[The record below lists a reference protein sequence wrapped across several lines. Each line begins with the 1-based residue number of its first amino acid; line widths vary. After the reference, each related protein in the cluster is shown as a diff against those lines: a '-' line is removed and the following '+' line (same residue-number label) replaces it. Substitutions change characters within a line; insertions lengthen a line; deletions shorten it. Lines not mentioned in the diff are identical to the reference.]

1 MHLTHSQSNKSGW
14 VLVYVLVFV
23 IIIQTAALSAL
34 SILKYNMKS
43 GTTFHRLLGQTHAAE
58 MKQTPPETSIRTLD
72 APQGW
77 DHAVFN
83 TEFLEKTWGKECSF
97 FWRAQLREQPVIST
111 HEPSL
116 SIARPYIIVLIDDCQ
131 NMIGSCGQVYQN
143 EKIYLERPDGEIIP
157 VPYRDDVTTSLYS
170 SEGTYFRGDYGNS
183 YFSAPDTNGFGG
195 TISCWAY
202 TRSYI
207 KDLIEGLDMCE
218 VALATTSQGLIE
230 PFTHDMAD
238 LLSTLETLHP
248 IALTSPVSESLV
260 QLLDDFP
267 DDCATEKHIIV
278 ATSGIAVDD
287 GNLPGWLQ
295 DFDND
300 ANVQDCFVEGAGS
313 HCLDDVAA
321 YASTLD
327 IHVNVAGPDTSFL
340 KDVAQKGGGAY
351 MSAIQSI
358 LPIQAYVCQ
367 ERSLMQNTRRFL
379 TNKNASFDPGW
390 LSKTS
395 AACYQ
400 AGPYD
405 PFHLAVLPFFAING
419 PATSQFTS
427 GSSLFCSTSRDCL
440 VSIDISSSSL
450 DWIIHGIGGKIIKR
464 EDMIVA
470 GPNLYG
476 YVHALSE
483 EPKIVWR
490 QPGDFFVSSLSS
502 VYIAREKTI
511 TSLALNSGMFLTETS
526 TASDISLLRYDPCP
540 GLLLA
545 ATNSGTVYIFNQ
557 DLDFQDILVTNLAE
571 AICDIHTFSRLKNLN
586 IIACSSNS
594 VMCTTPSEFLWSK
607 DLENGSFLNAV
618 VMDFKVYITTWNRI
632 EGCEGMDTGRS
643 YLTVIDAVSGEKLKE
658 TMLFKGRAF
667 GPLIDLPQKEIEYTA
682 WDMNVYEED
691 ISEIEGISYCPLGSM
706 RIHSDQ

>member
-1 MHLTHSQSNKSGW
+1 MYLTHSQSNKTGW

-23 IIIQTAALSAL
+23 VIIQTTALSAL

-58 MKQTPPETSIRTLD
+58 MKQTPPETSLKTLD

-77 DHAVFN
+77 DNAVFN
-83 TEFLEKTWGKECSF
+83 TELLEKTWGKERSF
-97 FWRAQLREQPVIST
+97 FWRAQLREQPVITT

-116 SIARPYIIVLIDDCQ
+116 SVARPYVIVLIDDCQ
-131 NMIGSCGQVYQN
+131 NMAGACGQVYQN
-143 EKIYLERPDGEIIP
+143 DNIYLERTDGEIIP
-157 VPYRDDVTTSLYS
+157 VPYRDDVATSEHS
-170 SEGTYFRGDYGNS
+170 SEGTYFQGNYGNS
-183 YFSAPDTNGFGG
+183 YYSAPDTNGFGG

-218 VALATTSQGLIE
+218 VALASTSQGLIV
-230 PFTHDMAD
+230 PFTHDLAS
-238 LLSTLETLHP
+238 LLSILETLHP
-248 IALTSPVSESLV
+248 TALTSPVSEALV

-267 DDCATEKHIIV
+267 GECPTGKHIIV
-278 ATSGIAVDD
+278 ATSGIAIDD

-300 ANVQDCFVEGAGS
+300 TNVQDCFVEGAGS

-327 IHVNVAGPDTSFL
+327 IKVHVAGPDTTFL
-340 KDVAQKGGGAY
+340 NDVAQKGGGSY
-351 MSAIQSI
+351 MPLKQSI
-358 LPIQAYVCQ
+358 LTIQDYVCQ

-379 TNKNASFDPGW
+379 TNKNVYFDPGW

-395 AACYQ
+395 ATCYQ

-405 PFHLAVLPFFAING
+405 PFHLAVLPFSAIHG

-427 GSSLFCSTSRDCL
+427 GSSLFCSTSQNCL
-440 VSIDISSSSL
+440 VSIDMSSNSL

-464 EDMIVA
+464 KDMIVA

-483 EPKIVWR
+483 EPDIVWR
-490 QPGDFFVSSLSS
+490 QPGDFFVSSMSS
-502 VYIAREKTI
+502 VYISRENTI

-526 TASDISLLRYDPCP
+526 TASDISALRYDPCH

-545 ATNSGTVYIFNQ
+545 ATDSGTVYIFNQ
-557 DLDFQDILVTNLAE
+557 ALDLQDILVTNSVE
-571 AICDIHTFSRLKNLN
+571 AICDIHTFSRLKHLN
-586 IIACSSNS
+586 IIVCSSNS
-594 VMCTTPSEFLWSK
+594 VMCTTPSEFLWSE
-607 DLENGSFLNAV
+607 DLDNGSFLNAV
-618 VMDFKVYITTWNRI
+618 VIDFKVYITTWKKTG
-632 EGCEGMDTGRS
+632 GCEGLDTGRS

-658 TMLFKGRAF
+658 TMLLTGRAF
-667 GPLIDLPQKEIEYTA
+667 GPVIDLQQKEIEYTA

-691 ISEIEGISYCPLGSM
+691 ISELEGISYCPLGSM